1 MGVFEMKIEI
11 VRPFGGYR
19 AGQQFEWADG
29 MARILVGRGLV
40 KEVEVEVEAAAIA
53 VRSETAAM
61 TVQKR
66 KFK

>member
-1 MGVFEMKIEI
+1 MKIEI

-19 AGQQFEWADG
+19 AGQKFEWADG
-29 MARILVGRGLV
+29 MARILIGRGLI
-40 KEVEVEVEAAAIA
+40 KEAEESVEAAAVD

-61 TVQKR
+61 AVQKR

>member
-1 MGVFEMKIEI
+1 MKIEI

-19 AGQQFEWADG
+19 VGQQFEWADG

-40 KEVEVEVEAAAIA
+40 KEVEAAAID

-61 TVQKR
+61 TAQKR

>member
-1 MGVFEMKIEI
+1 MKIEI

-19 AGQQFEWADG
+19 VGQQFEWADG

-40 KEVEVEVEAAAIA
+40 KEVAEVEAAAID

-61 TVQKR
+61 TTQKR